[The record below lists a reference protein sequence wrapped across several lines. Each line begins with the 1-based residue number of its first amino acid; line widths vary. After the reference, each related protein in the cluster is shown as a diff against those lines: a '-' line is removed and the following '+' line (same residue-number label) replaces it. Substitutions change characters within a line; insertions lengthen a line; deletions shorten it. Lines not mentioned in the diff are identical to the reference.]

1 MAATPTQCSEV
12 VLLLSSL
19 ILPLAHLGDVRPYM
33 HADDTDLAILAA
45 TAKRKRIQQATGA
58 PSKEVGTSSMIVG
71 VCDVAALEKLSSFS
85 AAILLTPQG
94 TGAVADPDAVFR
106 GMRKKNAA
114 QCVQLDQR
122 GYSAMGV
129 VGELLSYYYYNY
141 YIYIY
146 ISNTTLYNFY
156 YCSVILLLFL
166 LFYYFVS
173 YYLLIYIV
181 YIIIFINLKIF
192 YILLLL
198 LI

>member
-129 VGELLSYYYYNY
+129 VGEFLSYYYYNY
-141 YIYIY
+141 YIYI
-146 ISNTTLYNFY
+146 SNTILYNFY
-156 YCSVILLLFL
+156 YCSVLLLL
-166 LFYYFVS
+166 LLYYFVS
-173 YYLLIYIV
+173 YYLLIYI
-181 YIIIFINLKIF
+181 
-192 YILLLL
+192 
-198 LI
+198 